1 MSDPV
6 GYFEDRQEPD
16 NKMFVDAGSS
26 ATDIPLHKRHIFV
39 NGNSPQTPINLPNVS
54 EAEGAEFIVE
64 AINVPGTTKAG
75 VKVDYSDGSDETLE
89 KSIETSELSLR
100 FNSNG
105 RSYNVGRRSSS

>member
-16 NKMFVDAGSS
+16 DKMFVDAGSS

-39 NGNSPQTPINLPNVS
+39 NGNSPQTPVNLPNVS
-54 EAEGAEFIVE
+54 EAEGKVYIVE
-64 AINVPGTTKAG
+64 AISVPGTTGAG

-89 KSIETSELSLR
+89 KSMLTSELSLR
-100 FNSNG
+100 FESDG
-105 RSYNVGRRSSS
+105 RSWNVGRRSSS